1 MMYNSAVQMMFI
13 VFFTAVL
20 VVCLWRGQVGR
31 QGLLPT
37 TLTLDGDL
45 DGLLRLSRQ
54 AEAYFHQVEQPGGPE
69 DLVVSTGLKMM
80 IPTRSI
86 QKVINAYH
94 RGIFINEASRFLDTS
109 RYKL

>member
-1 MMYNSAVQMMFI
+1 MMFI

-20 VVCLWRGQVGR
+20 VVCLWRGQAGC

-69 DLVVSTGLKMM
+69 DLELHWV
-80 IPTRSI
+80 R
-86 QKVINAYH
+86 
-94 RGIFINEASRFLDTS
+94 
-109 RYKL
+109 